1 MLMICITNLQYI
13 LSLLDNIQAPPPCT
27 SDEMIDGPLNPYT
40 VRLTKNLFIKTL
52 MSPKDRTALFARI
65 QGGVVVDSCMITA
78 EKEFFNIGR
87 DLQTFIEYF

>member
-1 MLMICITNLQYI
+1 M
-13 LSLLDNIQAPPPCT
+13 LDNIQAPPPCT

-65 QGGVVVDSCMITA
+65 QGGRVVDSCMITS

-87 DLQTFIEYF
+87 DLQTYIEYF

>member
-1 MLMICITNLQYI
+1 
-13 LSLLDNIQAPPPCT
+13 
-27 SDEMIDGPLNPYT
+27 MIDGPLNSYT

-65 QGGVVVDSCMITA
+65 QGGVGSGFLYEHS
-78 EKEFFNIGR
+78 EKELFNIGR